1 MMRTTMMAV
10 VATKKIYIL
19 RHRVDL
25 AEEKE
30 DVSNFKKRF

>member
-1 MMRTTMMAV
+1 MMVT
-10 VATKKIYIL
+10 VAKSLAFIL

-30 DVSNFKKRF
+30 DEYSPANED

>member
-1 MMRTTMMAV
+1 MR
-10 VATKKIYIL
+10 VAKTAAYIL

-30 DVSNFKKRF
+30 DVDVFGLKREPPKD

>member
-1 MMRTTMMAV
+1 MSMDGSAGVTV
-10 VATKKIYIL
+10 VAKTAFIL

-30 DVSNFKKRF
+30 NE